1 MSSVRRVVLALLLF
15 SGLSRPWV
23 AGTQDDRDDR
33 ELPLDLNAALRG
45 DLLWD
50 VADENGSPK
59 VVLLDTKRR
68 SSRFRGLDQRPPGTD
83 DLRWSRNDPMET
95 PVRRD
100 ADVEMLRC
108 MIGRVYRPCWG
119 GT

>member
-1 MSSVRRVVLALLLF
+1 MSSVGRVVLALLLF

-23 AGTQDDRDDR
+23 AGIQDDRDNG

-59 VVLLDTKRR
+59 VVLLDTKQR
-68 SSRFRGLDQRPPGTD
+68 SSRFRGLDHRPRVTD
-83 DLRWSRNDPMET
+83 DLRWSRTAPVET
-95 PVRRD
+95 LARRD
-100 ADVEMLRC
+100 TDIEMLRC